1 MRKSRKL
8 LLALTIVTSSAPL
21 AAADIE
27 QPVAATLLR
36 ANDPRLMS
44 AAEHECTIA
53 PIACNTTV
61 TGTINGFECDLG
73 GGSYTDFWRFPGTA
87 GQRVI
92 IDASSSNM
100 DTGLVLLDAVPTAR
114 ASDDDSGPGTDAHL
128 EFDLDR
134 TENWAIAI
142 TNVVPFD
149 FGNYTLTL
157 ACGAATGC
165 SSSPTALCL
174 NDNRFKVEATFEVS
188 GQPVGTAQVQKLTA
202 DTGYFWFFNA
212 DNVEVVVKVLNGCG
226 LNNRYW
232 VFAAGLTNVRVDLTV
247 TDTETRAVRTYTNPQ
262 GTKYVAIQDTDAFAT
277 CP

>member
-1 MRKSRKL
+1 MRKSRNL
-8 LLALTIVTSSAPL
+8 LLALMIATTSAPF
-21 AAADIE
+21 AAADME
-27 QPVAATLLR
+27 QPVAAFLR
-36 ANDPRLMS
+36 ANDPHQMT

-61 TGTINGFECDLG
+61 NGSINGFECDLG
-73 GGSYTDFWRFPGTA
+73 GGNYTDFWRFPGTA

-100 DTGLVLLDAVPTAR
+100 DTGLVLLDEIPTSR
-114 ASDDDSGPGTDAHL
+114 ASDDDSGPGTDSHL

-134 TENWAIAI
+134 TENWAIAVI
-142 TNVVPFD
+142 NVVPFD
-149 FGNYTLTL
+149 LGNYTLTL
-157 ACGAATGC
+157 ACAAGTAC

-174 NDNRFKVEATFEVS
+174 NNNRFKVEATFQVP

-232 VFAAGLTNVRVDLTV
+232 VFTAGLTDVRVDLTV
-247 TDTETRAVRTYTNPQ
+247 TDTETGAVKTYTNPQ
-262 GTKYVAIQDTDAFAT
+262 GTKYVAVQDTAAFAT